1 MRTKC
6 REVFAGVL
14 FGLVL
19 SRSALAQQQPVSA
32 FGPGEQARYSVKYL
46 GLTAGTAQV
55 TVGAPM
61 KQWGKDVWPI
71 ISVAKSDASEAV
83 WPIKQKFVTYW
94 EDAQQ
99 RVLGSDLHAD
109 ENNKRRRVRVKMGE
123 DGRTAQ
129 VVKQSE
135 GAAPR
140 EYTHEV
146 PEGTLD
152 VAGATFALRNRPLA
166 VGSEFSYPV
175 FTGSRSFLM
184 KAKVERK
191 ETLQTAL
198 GAREVFRV
206 RVYTEFSGNLQ
217 SNRDMVAWFTTDASR
232 LPVRVEADF
241 ALGNVV
247 AELTQYQPGSVVAR
261 RDTVP
266 GPATASSSGGL

>member
-19 SRSALAQQQPVSA
+19 SGTSLAQQPAASA

-46 GLTAGTAQV
+46 GMTAGTAQV

-71 ISVAKSDASEAV
+71 ISIAKSDASDAV

-109 ENNKRRRVRVKMGE
+109 ENHKRRRVRVKMGE

-129 VVKQSE
+129 VVKQNE

-140 EYTHEV
+140 EFTHEV

-152 VAGATFALRNRPLA
+152 VAGATFALRNRPLT
-166 VGSEFSYPV
+166 VGHEYSYPV

-184 KAKVERK
+184 KAKVERT
-191 ETLQTAL
+191 ETLKTTL
-198 GAREVFRV
+198 GSREVFRV

-217 SNRDMVAWFTTDASR
+217 ANRDMVAWFTTDASR

-241 ALGNVV
+241 ALGSVV
-247 AELTQYQPGSVVAR
+247 AELTEYQPGSIVAR
-261 RDTVP
+261 RDTM
-266 GPATASSSGGL
+266 GPATASSSSGGL